1 MSQTRPRRGLAPDV
15 KTAALAAAR
24 RAGLPGGASV
34 QPPGA
39 ALGQAQKQVSK
50 QAPSVATSVAPNVVP
65 DLASRLASERL
76 PPQTP
81 DPSVAQR
88 QTFSAPSSRA
98 ADAGA
103 GQTARSPLGRASAE
117 EEAPVDGSARGRISG
132 AEGGLAPADLAAV
145 GPVPAASGDLSDRGT
160 RLGGGPSSGPIS
172 GPTSGCPAASDS
184 RPRGVHRLED
194 WQQMQAI
201 DRATRALGLASPYFR
216 LHEGRAEARSRIA
229 GQECLNFAS
238 YDYLGL
244 NADPRPRAAAGAA
257 LERYGLSASG
267 SRMVSGSRPA
277 HVALEAALARHY
289 GCEAALSFVSG
300 HATNVSLIAT
310 LMGEGDLILSDAYVH
325 NSITT
330 GAALSGAARRSFA
343 HNDLAAL
350 ARILENAR
358 PLHRHVLIVVEG
370 LYSMDGDLPDLPGL
384 LALRD
389 RYDAWLMVDE
399 AHALGPVGATGRGIF
414 EHFGV
419 DPGAVDIWM
428 GTLSKTLAAT
438 GGYVAGSGDLIRL
451 LAHRAPGHVFSVA
464 LPPVLAAGAA
474 AALALMAEEPW
485 RVKKLQA
492 NGAHFLARARALGLD
507 PGGGQG
513 YGVLPVMVGDSVLA
527 ARLSERLLARGVN
540 VAPVTFPGVPMGAA
554 RLRFFLSADHEP
566 AQIDE
571 ALGLCAEE
579 LAALRD
585 DGLGRLFSGAAPRPT
600 ASGDSP

>member
-15 KTAALAAAR
+15 KTAALGAAR
-24 RAGLPGGASV
+24 RAGVPGGAPV
-34 QPPGA
+34 QLPGA
-39 ALGQAQKQVSK
+39 ALGQA
-50 QAPSVATSVAPNVVP
+50 PNRGPDVASS
-65 DLASRLASERL
+65 LASRLAPGRL

-81 DPSVAQR
+81 APPEAQP
-88 QTFSAPSSRA
+88 QTISAPPSRA
-98 ADAGA
+98 ADPGT
-103 GQTARSPLGRASAE
+103 GRSTNSSLGRLSAEAAAPLGD
-117 EEAPVDGSARGRISG
+117 PARGAPSG
-132 AEGGLAPADLAAV
+132 PEQGVARAELAAT
-145 GPVPAASGDLSDRGT
+145 GPVPAASGDLSDRRARSGA
-160 RLGGGPSSGPIS
+160 GPSSGPS
-172 GPTSGCPAASDS
+172 PGPTSGCPAASDP
-184 RPRGVHRLED
+184 RPRGLHRLED

-216 LHEGRAEARSRIA
+216 LHEGRAEAQSRIA

-244 NADPRPRAAAGAA
+244 NADPRPRAAARAA
-257 LERYGLSASG
+257 LDRYGLSASG

-277 HVALEAALARHY
+277 HLDLEAALARHY

-585 DGLGRLFSGAAPRPT
+585 DGLGRLCSGATPRPT
-600 ASGDSP
+600 ASGDRA